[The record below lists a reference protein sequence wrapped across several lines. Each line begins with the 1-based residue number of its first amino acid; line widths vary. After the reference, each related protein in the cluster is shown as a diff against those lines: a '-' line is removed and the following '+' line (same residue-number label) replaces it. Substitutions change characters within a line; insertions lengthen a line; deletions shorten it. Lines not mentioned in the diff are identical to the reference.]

1 MATGKLICSN
11 SACQQKHLII
21 DTDNLICSTCGTH
34 IDDVQSQ
41 INKYERLQADAR
53 SADER
58 RKKRLKFIAKLHLE
72 LFGVAALAGFIF
84 HKIGRAA
91 ILAFVAFGAIAV
103 YAVSEEMRW
112 LAVGLSPRSPA
123 LCSLFSR
130 FWGRSDAPFGTVC

>member
-1 MATGKLICSN
+1 MATGKLICPN
-11 SACQQKHLII
+11 SACQQKHLVI

-58 RKKRLKFIAKLHLE
+58 QKKRLKFIAKLHLE

-84 HKIGRAA
+84 HKISRAA

-103 YAVSEEMRW
+103 YARIRRNAPARGW
-112 LAVGLSPRSPA
+112 ALASIASLG
-123 LCSLFSR
+123 SLFSR
-130 FWGRSDAPFGTVC
+130 FWGMQRCPLR